1 MDIITTMIKSYVE
14 RAHKDGKGPT
24 IRQIAEAF
32 GCSTDQVRKSLAEI
46 RRERSGSVADFF
58 RKTFGWKV

>member
-1 MDIITTMIKSYVE
+1 MNVLTTMIKSYVE

-24 IRQIAEAF
+24 IRQIAESF

-46 RRERSGSVADFF
+46 RREHGGDVADFF
-58 RKTFGWKV
+58 KRTFGWKL